1 MFTPLADANN
11 APSNFEMAAQLI
23 PEKELTFQDDDANN
37 LYLEHLRKKEKIRDR
52 IEALSRESTF
62 LNQLNPDQYAYM
74 YQKQHEA
81 KLQKDKDLFEAR
93 FQKE

>member
-1 MFTPLADANN
+1 MFTPLAAHDNN
-11 APSNFEMAAQLI
+11 QPSNFELANMAAQAAEATQAQLI

-37 LYLEHLRKKEKIRDR
+37 LYLEHLRNKEKIRER

-74 YQKQHEA
+74 YQKQHES
-81 KLQKDKDLFEAR
+81 KL
-93 FQKE
+93 